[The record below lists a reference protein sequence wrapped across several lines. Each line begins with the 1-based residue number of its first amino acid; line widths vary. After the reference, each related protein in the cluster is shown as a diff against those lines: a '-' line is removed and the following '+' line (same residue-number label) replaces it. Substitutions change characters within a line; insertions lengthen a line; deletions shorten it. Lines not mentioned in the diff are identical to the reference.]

1 MLRKALLTASALLIP
16 VLSFASG
23 YVGEWYT
30 VNEETNKK
38 ESLVTIWQEGD
49 QLKGKIVEILDPA
62 SRDAVCEKCKGDKK
76 NQKIEGMTFLWG
88 MKKDG
93 SKYDNGNVLD
103 PKSGRV
109 YSGSMKLIDGGQKL
123 ELRGYLGFSLLGR
136 TSVWV
141 KAD

>member
-1 MLRKALLTASALLIP
+1 MLRKALLAASALLIP
-16 VLSFASG
+16 VLSFANG

-88 MKKDG
+88 MKKEG
-93 SKYDNGNVLD
+93 SEYDNGNVLD

>member
-1 MLRKALLTASALLIP
+1 MLRKTLLAASALLIP
-16 VLSFASG
+16 VLSFANG